1 MAHTIASPRAFFSDE
16 EEAPVFES
24 TAAECGSGIRKGL
37 LSDFSVISPGEGN
50 AHNVK
55 GCVFIENSATLLL
68 HAPKDSFTMKNTER
82 GIGQSVHKFTFSQ
95 ILGPETTQKQFFD
108 ATMKEVVKDVLEGE
122 NRLVYTYGVTN
133 SGKTYTIQGTNRDGG
148 ILPRS
153 LSVVFNSIQGKLYTG
168 LDLKPSLCNEVI
180 WLESKQVMQEEM
192 KKSAFLREE
201 EVQTPMKKNDSGS
214 FRSRFGTS
222 SFDSGIGFSAASQLN
237 SQLHSQLE
245 DSGSR
250 CKDPDVVEIRDEG
263 CVQYSVWVSFFE
275 IYNEFL
281 YDLLDTVPSNQNR
294 KRQTLRLCEDKYGNP
309 YVKDLNWINVS
320 SAEDAWK
327 VLKVGRKNQ
336 SFASTNLNHC
346 SSRSHSIFS
355 IRILHINGDP
365 ESDLAPKISE
375 LSLCD
380 LAGSER
386 CKEQK
391 SGDRMKEANNINTSL
406 HTLGRCIAALRQN
419 QQHKTKQNMVPFR
432 DSKLTRAFQGFFCG
446 RGKSCMIVNINQCA
460 SIHSIFS
467 IRILHINGDP
477 ESDLAPKISELSLC
491 DLAGSERCKEQ
502 KSGDRMKEANNINTS
517 LHTLG
522 RCIAALRQN
531 QQHKTKQ
538 NMVPFRDSKLTRAF
552 QGFFCGR
559 GKSCMIVNINQCA
572 SMYDETLQALKFSA
586 IATQLVHAPPSKTR
600 VAYIQSLLREHGM
613 RTNDSLSED
622 EEEGQGEESDDE
634 GDVTVFDTDSL
645 LNAIEVLKEN
655 LIQEKQDKLSLE
667 FNIREQ
673 VFNEMME
680 HINERENQFSEIL
693 ENEKE
698 IMEERYENKIQNLQE
713 SLKKY
718 YKQEIQS
725 LLNAI
730 EVLKENLIQEK
741 QEKLSLEFNIREQVF
756 NEMMAHINERE
767 NQFSEILENEKEIM
781 EERYEN
787 KIQNLQESL
796 KKYYKQ
802 EIQERDERIEE
813 LMAVLQDPSKES
825 KLEQSFLDGSQTL
838 HESPCGVRRSK
849 RIASSALD
857 LKKTNAEL
865 ELVKTELQE
874 KNKELKAFQE
884 LVTLPPSASAL
895 TAAVDRK
902 LEDGQKSIR
911 ALRSELQKLGES
923 LQSAERACCR
933 NTSAEKLRHT
943 LNTCDEILSKQDQT
957 LAELQNNMILVKM
970 DLKKKTVCIAEQYH
984 TVHALKEQPNSCKK
998 RGGANM
1004 ENQQPEKRSFLQT
1017 VLKTPLR
1024 QQLTPTATNSP
1035 YSCLMQSRQNPP
1047 RATPSKYRMKY

>member
-1 MAHTIASPRAFFSDE
+1 MKEVVKDVLEGENRLVYTYGVTNSGKTYTIQEDCSEKVKIYLRVRPFTDPEQGKGEDQGCVFIENSATLLLHAPKDSFTMKNTERGIGQSVHKFTFSQILGPETTQKEFFDATMKEVVKDVLEGENRLVYTYGVTNSGKTYTIQGTSRDGGILPRSLSVVFNSIQGKLYTGLDLKPSLCNEVIWLESKQVMQSAEGTRASSEDCSEKVKIYLRVRPFTDPE
-16 EEAPVFES
+16 Q
-24 TAAECGSGIRKGL
+24 GKGE
-37 LSDFSVISPGEGN
+37 DQ
-50 AHNVK
+50 

-133 SGKTYTIQGTNRDGG
+133 SGKTYTIQGTSRDGG

-153 LSVVFNSIQGKLYTG
+153 LSVVFNSIQGKLYSG

-201 EVQTPMKKNDSGS
+201 EVLTPMKKSDSGS

-245 DSGSR
+245 DSGSH
-250 CKDPDVVEIRDEG
+250 CKDPDMVEIREEG

-294 KRQTLRLCEDKYGNP
+294 KRQTLKLCEDKYGNP

-346 SSRSHSIFS
+346 SSRS
-355 IRILHINGDP
+355 
-365 ESDLAPKISE
+365 
-375 LSLCD
+375 
-380 LAGSER
+380 
-386 CKEQK
+386 
-391 SGDRMKEANNINTSL
+391 
-406 HTLGRCIAALRQN
+406 
-419 QQHKTKQNMVPFR
+419 
-432 DSKLTRAFQGFFCG
+432 
-446 RGKSCMIVNINQCA
+446 
-460 SIHSIFS
+460 HSIFS

-634 GDVTVFDTDSL
+634 GDVTVFDTDVS
-645 LNAIEVLKEN
+645 
-655 LIQEKQDKLSLE
+655 
-667 FNIREQ
+667 
-673 VFNEMME
+673 
-680 HINERENQFSEIL
+680 
-693 ENEKE
+693 
-698 IMEERYENKIQNLQE
+698 
-713 SLKKY
+713 
-718 YKQEIQS
+718 
-725 LLNAI
+725 
-730 EVLKENLIQEK
+730 
-741 QEKLSLEFNIREQVF
+741 
-756 NEMMAHINERE
+756 
-767 NQFSEILENEKEIM
+767 
-781 EERYEN
+781 
-787 KIQNLQESL
+787 
-796 KKYYKQ
+796 
-802 EIQERDERIEE
+802 
-813 LMAVLQDPSKES
+813 
-825 KLEQSFLDGSQTL
+825 
-838 HESPCGVRRSK
+838 
-849 RIASSALD
+849 
-857 LKKTNAEL
+857 
-865 ELVKTELQE
+865 
-874 KNKELKAFQE
+874 
-884 LVTLPPSASAL
+884 
-895 TAAVDRK
+895 
-902 LEDGQKSIR
+902 
-911 ALRSELQKLGES
+911 
-923 LQSAERACCR
+923 
-933 NTSAEKLRHT
+933 
-943 LNTCDEILSKQDQT
+943 
-957 LAELQNNMILVKM
+957 
-970 DLKKKTVCIAEQYH
+970 
-984 TVHALKEQPNSCKK
+984 
-998 RGGANM
+998 
-1004 ENQQPEKRSFLQT
+1004 
-1017 VLKTPLR
+1017 
-1024 QQLTPTATNSP
+1024 
-1035 YSCLMQSRQNPP
+1035 
-1047 RATPSKYRMKY
+1047 

>member
-55 GCVFIENSATLLL
+55 SAEDCSEKVKIYLRVRPFTDPEQEKGEDQGCVFIENSATLLL

-153 LSVVFNSIQGKLYTG
+153 LSVVFNSIQGKLYSG

-201 EVQTPMKKNDSGS
+201 EVQTPMKKSDSGS
-214 FRSRFGTS
+214 FRSRFETS
-222 SFDSGIGFSAASQLN
+222 SFDSGIAFSAASQLS

-250 CKDPDVVEIRDEG
+250 CKDPDVVEIREEG

-294 KRQTLRLCEDKYGNP
+294 KRQTLKLCEDKYGNP

-460 SIHSIFS
+460 S
-467 IRILHINGDP
+467 
-477 ESDLAPKISELSLC
+477 
-491 DLAGSERCKEQ
+491 
-502 KSGDRMKEANNINTS
+502 
-517 LHTLG
+517 
-522 RCIAALRQN
+522 
-531 QQHKTKQ
+531 
-538 NMVPFRDSKLTRAF
+538 
-552 QGFFCGR
+552 
-559 GKSCMIVNINQCA
+559 
-572 SMYDETLQALKFSA
+572 MYDETLQALKFSA

-613 RTNDSLSED
+613 RTNDSLS

-680 HINERENQFSEIL
+680 
-693 ENEKE
+693 
-698 IMEERYENKIQNLQE
+698 
-713 SLKKY
+713 
-718 YKQEIQS
+718 
-725 LLNAI
+725 
-730 EVLKENLIQEK
+730 
-741 QEKLSLEFNIREQVF
+741 
-756 NEMMAHINERE
+756 HINERE

-874 KNKELKAFQE
+874 KNKELQAFQE
-884 LVTLPPSASAL
+884 LVTLPPSANAL

-1004 ENQQPEKRSFLQT
+1004 ENQQPEKRSFLRT

-1024 QQLTPTATNSP
+1024 QQLTPAATNSP
-1035 YSCLMQSRQNPP
+1035 YSCLMRSRQNPP

>member
-55 GCVFIENSATLLL
+55 VSKDCSEKVKIYLRVRPFTDPEQEKGEDQGCVFIENSATLLL

-153 LSVVFNSIQGKLYTG
+153 LSVVFNSIQGKLYSG

-201 EVQTPMKKNDSGS
+201 EVQTPMKKSDSGS

-245 DSGSR
+245 DSGSH

-365 ESDLAPKISE
+365 ESNLAPKISE

-432 DSKLTRAFQGFFCG
+432 DC
-446 RGKSCMIVNINQCA
+446 
-460 SIHSIFS
+460 
-467 IRILHINGDP
+467 
-477 ESDLAPKISELSLC
+477 
-491 DLAGSERCKEQ
+491 
-502 KSGDRMKEANNINTS
+502 
-517 LHTLG
+517 
-522 RCIAALRQN
+522 
-531 QQHKTKQ
+531 
-538 NMVPFRDSKLTRAF
+538 KLTRAF

-586 IATQLVHAPPSKTR
+586 IATQLVHAAPTKTR

-613 RTNDSLSED
+613 RTNDSLS

-655 LIQEKQDKLSLE
+655 LIQEKQEKLSLE

-680 HINERENQFSEIL
+680 
-693 ENEKE
+693 
-698 IMEERYENKIQNLQE
+698 
-713 SLKKY
+713 
-718 YKQEIQS
+718 
-725 LLNAI
+725 
-730 EVLKENLIQEK
+730 
-741 QEKLSLEFNIREQVF
+741 
-756 NEMMAHINERE
+756 HINERE

-825 KLEQSFLDGSQTL
+825 KLEQSFLDGFQTL

-895 TAAVDRK
+895 TATVDRK

-1004 ENQQPEKRSFLQT
+1004 ENQQPEKRSFLRT
-1017 VLKTPLR
+1017 ILKTPLR
-1024 QQLTPTATNSP
+1024 QQLAPAATNSP

>member
-1 MAHTIASPRAFFSDE
+1 MAHTIASPRTFLFDE

-24 TAAECGSGIRKGL
+24 TAAEFGSGVRKGL

-50 AHNVK
+50 THNVK
-55 GCVFIENSATLLL
+55 AAEVTRASSEDCSEKVKIYLRVRPFTDPEQEKGEDQGCVFIENSATLLL

-122 NRLVYTYGVTN
+122 NRLVYTYGITN

-148 ILPRS
+148 VLPRS
-153 LSVVFNSIQGKLYTG
+153 LSVVFNSIQGKLYSG
-168 LDLKPSLCNEVI
+168 VDLKPSLCNEVI
-180 WLESKQVMQEEM
+180 WLDSKQVMQEEL
-192 KKSAFLREE
+192 KKSAFLKEDE
-201 EVQTPMKKNDSGS
+201 IQTPMKKSDSGS

-365 ESDLAPKISE
+365 ESDLVPKISE

-432 DSKLTRAFQGFFCG
+432 DSKLTR
-446 RGKSCMIVNINQCA
+446 V
-460 SIHSIFS
+460 
-467 IRILHINGDP
+467 
-477 ESDLAPKISELSLC
+477 
-491 DLAGSERCKEQ
+491 
-502 KSGDRMKEANNINTS
+502 
-517 LHTLG
+517 
-522 RCIAALRQN
+522 
-531 QQHKTKQ
+531 
-538 NMVPFRDSKLTRAF
+538 F

-613 RTNDSLSED
+613 RTNDSLAED
-622 EEEGQGEESDDE
+622 EEAGQGEESDDE
-634 GDVTVFDTDSL
+634 GDVTMFDTDSL

-655 LIQEKQDKLSLE
+655 LIKEKQEKLSLE

-698 IMEERYENKIQNLQE
+698 MMEGRYENKIQNLQE

-718 YKQEIQS
+718 YQ
-725 LLNAI
+725 
-730 EVLKENLIQEK
+730 
-741 QEKLSLEFNIREQVF
+741 
-756 NEMMAHINERE
+756 
-767 NQFSEILENEKEIM
+767 
-781 EERYEN
+781 
-787 KIQNLQESL
+787 
-796 KKYYKQ
+796 Q
-802 EIQERDERIEE
+802 EIQERDNRIEE

-825 KLEQSFLDGSQTL
+825 KLEQSFLDGSQ

-849 RIASSALD
+849 RIASSTVD
-857 LKKTNAEL
+857 RRKTNIEL
-865 ELVKTELQE
+865 ELVKAELQE

-884 LVTLPPSASAL
+884 LVTLPHSASAL
-895 TAAVDRK
+895 TSAVDRK
-902 LEDGQKSIR
+902 LEEGQKSIR
-911 ALRSELQKLGES
+911 TLRSELQKLGES

-943 LNTCDEILSKQDQT
+943 LNTCDEILLKQIT
-957 LAELQNNMILVKM
+957 AIRFLLRCSTPHLRKGNNIFPMV
-970 DLKKKTVCIAEQYH
+970 Q
-984 TVHALKEQPNSCKK
+984 
-998 RGGANM
+998 
-1004 ENQQPEKRSFLQT
+1004 
-1017 VLKTPLR
+1017 
-1024 QQLTPTATNSP
+1024 
-1035 YSCLMQSRQNPP
+1035 
-1047 RATPSKYRMKY
+1047 

>member
-1 MAHTIASPRAFFSDE
+1 MAQTIASPRAFFSDE

-24 TAAECGSGIRKGL
+24 TAAEFGSGICKRL

-50 AHNVK
+50 THNVK
-55 GCVFIENSATLLL
+55 AAEVARASSEDCSEKVKIYLRVRPFTDPEQEKGEDQGCVFIENSATLLL

-153 LSVVFNSIQGKLYTG
+153 LSVVFNSIQGKLYSG
-168 LDLKPSLCNEVI
+168 MDLKPSLCNEVI
-180 WLESKQVMQEEM
+180 WLESKQVMQEEL
-192 KKSAFLREE
+192 KKSAFLKEDD
-201 EVQTPMKKNDSGS
+201 VQTPMKKSDSGS

-250 CKDPDVVEIRDEG
+250 CKDPDVVELRDEG

-365 ESDLAPKISE
+365 ESDLVPKISE

-419 QQHKTKQNMVPFR
+419 QQQ
-432 DSKLTRAFQGFFCG
+432 
-446 RGKSCMIVNINQCA
+446 
-460 SIHSIFS
+460 
-467 IRILHINGDP
+467 
-477 ESDLAPKISELSLC
+477 
-491 DLAGSERCKEQ
+491 
-502 KSGDRMKEANNINTS
+502 
-517 LHTLG
+517 
-522 RCIAALRQN
+522 
-531 QQHKTKQ
+531 KTKQ

-613 RTNDSLSED
+613 RTNDSLAEN
-622 EEEGQGEESDDE
+622 EEAGQGEESDDE
-634 GDVTVFDTDSL
+634 GDITVFDTDSL

-655 LIQEKQDKLSLE
+655 LIKEKREKLTLE

-698 IMEERYENKIQNLQE
+698 MMEERYENKIQNLQE

-718 YKQEIQS
+718 YQ
-725 LLNAI
+725 
-730 EVLKENLIQEK
+730 
-741 QEKLSLEFNIREQVF
+741 
-756 NEMMAHINERE
+756 
-767 NQFSEILENEKEIM
+767 
-781 EERYEN
+781 
-787 KIQNLQESL
+787 
-796 KKYYKQ
+796 Q
-802 EIQERDERIEE
+802 EIQERDDRIEE
-813 LMAVLQDPSKES
+813 LMAVLQNPSNES
-825 KLEQSFLDGSQTL
+825 KLEQSFLDMSQTQ

-849 RIASSALD
+849 RIASSTLD
-857 LKKTNAEL
+857 LRKTNIEL

-874 KNKELKAFQE
+874 RNKELKAFQE

-895 TAAVDRK
+895 TSAVDRK
-902 LEDGQKSIR
+902 LEDGQKNIR
-911 ALRSELQKLGES
+911 TLRSELQKLGES

-943 LNTCDEILSKQDQT
+943 LHTCDEILLKQIT
-957 LAELQNNMILVKM
+957 EIRFLLGCSTPHLRKGNNIFPMV
-970 DLKKKTVCIAEQYH
+970 Q
-984 TVHALKEQPNSCKK
+984 
-998 RGGANM
+998 
-1004 ENQQPEKRSFLQT
+1004 
-1017 VLKTPLR
+1017 
-1024 QQLTPTATNSP
+1024 
-1035 YSCLMQSRQNPP
+1035 
-1047 RATPSKYRMKY
+1047 

>member
-1 MAHTIASPRAFFSDE
+1 MAQTIASPRAFFSDE

-24 TAAECGSGIRKGL
+24 TAAEFGSGICKRL

-50 AHNVK
+50 THNVK
-55 GCVFIENSATLLL
+55 AAEVARASSEDCSEKVKIYLRVRPFTDPEQEKGEDQGCVFIENSATLLL

-153 LSVVFNSIQGKLYTG
+153 LSVVFNSIQGKLYSG
-168 LDLKPSLCNEVI
+168 MDLKPSLCNEVI
-180 WLESKQVMQEEM
+180 WLESKQVMQEEL
-192 KKSAFLREE
+192 KKSAFLKEDD
-201 EVQTPMKKNDSGS
+201 VQTPMKKSDSGS

-250 CKDPDVVEIRDEG
+250 CKDPDVVELRDEG

-365 ESDLAPKISE
+365 ESDLVPKISE

-419 QQHKTKQNMVPFR
+419 QQQ
-432 DSKLTRAFQGFFCG
+432 
-446 RGKSCMIVNINQCA
+446 
-460 SIHSIFS
+460 
-467 IRILHINGDP
+467 
-477 ESDLAPKISELSLC
+477 
-491 DLAGSERCKEQ
+491 
-502 KSGDRMKEANNINTS
+502 
-517 LHTLG
+517 
-522 RCIAALRQN
+522 
-531 QQHKTKQ
+531 KTKQ

-613 RTNDSLSED
+613 RTNDSLAEN
-622 EEEGQGEESDDE
+622 EEAGQGEESDDE
-634 GDVTVFDTDSL
+634 GDITVFDTDSL

-655 LIQEKQDKLSLE
+655 LIKEKREKLTLE

-698 IMEERYENKIQNLQE
+698 MMEERYENKIQNLQE

-718 YKQEIQS
+718 YQ
-725 LLNAI
+725 
-730 EVLKENLIQEK
+730 
-741 QEKLSLEFNIREQVF
+741 
-756 NEMMAHINERE
+756 
-767 NQFSEILENEKEIM
+767 
-781 EERYEN
+781 
-787 KIQNLQESL
+787 
-796 KKYYKQ
+796 Q
-802 EIQERDERIEE
+802 EIQERDDRIEE
-813 LMAVLQDPSKES
+813 LMAVLQNPSNES
-825 KLEQSFLDGSQTL
+825 KLEQSFLDMSQTQ

-849 RIASSALD
+849 RIASSTLD
-857 LKKTNAEL
+857 LRKTNIEL

-874 KNKELKAFQE
+874 RNKELKAFQE

-895 TAAVDRK
+895 TSAVDRK
-902 LEDGQKSIR
+902 LEDGQKNIR
-911 ALRSELQKLGES
+911 TLRSELQKLGES

-943 LNTCDEILSKQDQT
+943 LHTCDEILLKQDQT

-1004 ENQQPEKRSFLQT
+1004 ENQQPEKRSFLRT
-1017 VLKTPLR
+1017 ILKTPLR
-1024 QQLTPTATNSP
+1024 QQLAPAATNSP

-1047 RATPSKYRMKY
+1047 RTTPSKYRMKY

>member
-1 MAHTIASPRAFFSDE
+1 MAHTVASPRAFFSDE
-16 EEAPVFES
+16 EEAHVFES

-55 GCVFIENSATLLL
+55 SAEAARASSEDCSEKVKIYLRVRPFTDPEQEKGEDQGCVFIENSATLLL

-153 LSVVFNSIQGKLYTG
+153 LSVVFNSIQGKLYSG

-201 EVQTPMKKNDSGS
+201 EVQTPMKKSDSGS
-214 FRSRFGTS
+214 FRSRFETS
-222 SFDSGIGFSAASQLN
+222 SFDSGIAFSAASQLS

-250 CKDPDVVEIRDEG
+250 CKDPDVVQIREEG

-294 KRQTLRLCEDKYGNP
+294 KRQTLKLCEDKYGNP

-346 SSRSHSIFS
+346 SSRS
-355 IRILHINGDP
+355 
-365 ESDLAPKISE
+365 
-375 LSLCD
+375 
-380 LAGSER
+380 
-386 CKEQK
+386 
-391 SGDRMKEANNINTSL
+391 
-406 HTLGRCIAALRQN
+406 
-419 QQHKTKQNMVPFR
+419 
-432 DSKLTRAFQGFFCG
+432 
-446 RGKSCMIVNINQCA
+446 
-460 SIHSIFS
+460 HSIFS

-622 EEEGQGEESDDE
+622 EEAGQGEESDDE

-680 HINERENQFSEIL
+680 
-693 ENEKE
+693 
-698 IMEERYENKIQNLQE
+698 
-713 SLKKY
+713 
-718 YKQEIQS
+718 
-725 LLNAI
+725 
-730 EVLKENLIQEK
+730 
-741 QEKLSLEFNIREQVF
+741 
-756 NEMMAHINERE
+756 HINERE

-1004 ENQQPEKRSFLQT
+1004 ENQQPEKRSFLRT
-1017 VLKTPLR
+1017 ILKTPLR
-1024 QQLTPTATNSP
+1024 QQLAPAATNSP

>member
-1 MAHTIASPRAFFSDE
+1 MAQTIASPRAFFSDE

-24 TAAECGSGIRKGL
+24 TAAEFGSGICKRL

-50 AHNVK
+50 THNVK
-55 GCVFIENSATLLL
+55 VSSVGFYIFEKVKIYLRVRPFTDPEQEKGEDQGCVFIENSATLLL

-153 LSVVFNSIQGKLYTG
+153 LSVVFNSIQGKLYSG
-168 LDLKPSLCNEVI
+168 MDLKPSLCNEVI
-180 WLESKQVMQEEM
+180 WLESKQVMQEEL
-192 KKSAFLREE
+192 KKSAFLKEDD
-201 EVQTPMKKNDSGS
+201 VQTPMKKSDSGS

-250 CKDPDVVEIRDEG
+250 CKDPDVVELRDEG

-365 ESDLAPKISE
+365 ESDLVPKISE

-419 QQHKTKQNMVPFR
+419 QQQKTKQNMVPFR

-477 ESDLAPKISELSLC
+477 ESDLVPKISELSLC

-531 QQHKTKQ
+531 QQQKTKQ

-613 RTNDSLSED
+613 RTNDSLAEN
-622 EEEGQGEESDDE
+622 EEAGQGEESDDE
-634 GDVTVFDTDSL
+634 GDITVFDTDSL

-655 LIQEKQDKLSLE
+655 LIKEKREKLTLE

-698 IMEERYENKIQNLQE
+698 MMEERYENKIQNLQE

-718 YKQEIQS
+718 YQ
-725 LLNAI
+725 
-730 EVLKENLIQEK
+730 
-741 QEKLSLEFNIREQVF
+741 
-756 NEMMAHINERE
+756 
-767 NQFSEILENEKEIM
+767 
-781 EERYEN
+781 
-787 KIQNLQESL
+787 
-796 KKYYKQ
+796 Q
-802 EIQERDERIEE
+802 EIQERDDRIEE
-813 LMAVLQDPSKES
+813 LMAVLQNPSNES
-825 KLEQSFLDGSQTL
+825 KLEQSFLDMSQTQ

-849 RIASSALD
+849 RIASSTLD
-857 LKKTNAEL
+857 LRKTNIEL

-874 KNKELKAFQE
+874 RNKELKAFQE

-895 TAAVDRK
+895 TSAVDRK
-902 LEDGQKSIR
+902 LEDGQKNIR
-911 ALRSELQKLGES
+911 TLRSELQKLGES

-943 LNTCDEILSKQDQT
+943 LHTCDEILLKQDQT

-1004 ENQQPEKRSFLQT
+1004 ENQQPEKRSFLRT
-1017 VLKTPLR
+1017 ILKTPLR
-1024 QQLTPTATNSP
+1024 QQLAPAATNSP

-1047 RATPSKYRMKY
+1047 RTTPSKYRMKY